1 MQIESPKKRLIKFI
15 KSLKLG
21 QTAFESKIGLSRG
34 AISNMKDTSGIT
46 SKVIGKIKNVYPES
60 NPTWLLTGEGEML
73 KNQSIKAIENY
84 NPEHNETVTAEAD
97 HPVTNEGFK
106 DRFYQQL
113 EENNQLLKEK
123 AKEHQ
128 QLIAQVQKDLSDV
141 LGNQLT
147 MVAMG
152 QAFRDQVLELLS
164 PDNHRSLK
172 RTVDSKG
179 AALLKA
185 LKKRGNRIET
195 DT

>member
-1 MQIESPKKRLIKFI
+1 MSLRKRLKDFI
-15 KSLKLG
+15 KTLKMG
-21 QTAFESKIGLSRG
+21 EGAFEKKVGLSNG
-34 AISNMKDTSGIT
+34 LISNIGDGIRT
-46 SKVIGKIKNVYPES
+46 ATLNKIKEHYPEL
-60 NPTWLLTGEGEML
+60 NTTWLLTGEGDMTKKAAA
-73 KNQSIKAIENY
+73 KNPSEY
-84 NPEHNETVTAEAD
+84 NPEHNETTTSEAD
-97 HPVTNEGFK
+97 HPVTTEGFK

-147 MVAMG
+147 MFAMS
-152 QAFRDQVLELLS
+152 QAFRDLVLELLS
-164 PDNHRSLK
+164 PDNHQNLK

-179 AALLKA
+179 AALLKV